1 MKVSEVFKRQPK
13 PKQERLVR
21 EGVMTALCY
30 EGGQIHAKH
39 DFETPLSNYC
49 SRCHLTCSPSG
60 FHQPESG
67 PISPDGSSGKSEDSD
82 GSSSPAATQEPPTS
96 LMPKRAGA
104 PAGPRLKQA
113 ELAFTSSPSR
123 NT

>member
-1 MKVSEVFKRQPK
+1 MKVSEVFKCQPK
-13 PKQERLVR
+13 PKPERLVR
-21 EGVMTALCY
+21 EGVMTPLCY
-30 EGGQIHAKH
+30 DNGVINSHH
-39 DFETPLSNYC
+39 DFAGTLSNHC
-49 SRCHLTCSPSG
+49 RRCGLTCSPSG

-67 PISPDGSSGKSEDSD
+67 PISPDGSSGKSVDCD
-82 GSSSPAATQEPPTS
+82 GSSSPAVAQETPTS
-96 LMPKRAGA
+96 PMPKRAGA